1 MYAFSTYPFKS
12 CNKFDASEIS
22 ATIPHATAPII
33 IADTIIN
40 IIIELVFLVNFIF
53 FIINL
58 IAGSTI
64 NDIINAIKMVCKILL
79 VWMQKINQLILV

>member
-12 CNKFDASEIS
+12 YNIFEASEIS
-22 ATIPHATAPII
+22 ATIPHTTAPII

-64 NDIINAIKMVCKILL
+64 NDIINAIKNGV
-79 VWMQKINQLILV
+79 

>member
-64 NDIINAIKMVCKILL
+64 NDIINAIKNGV
-79 VWMQKINQLILV
+79 